1 MSSAHTPKSAGSALM
16 IGKIALILRVAAGM
30 RCQNKLSPLFLPLI
44 ECEIHRKFKKGGA
57 LNS

>member
-1 MSSAHTPKSAGSALM
+1 M